1 MDTIEQNRAV
11 EGERESVSDSV
22 EVSASALIEL
32 LEGTITHSSKD
43 KSLRALNSAQ
53 LESVSGYLV
62 ARATDRFRL
71 IEGRIEIESG
81 DLATSLV
88 SLEDIKRVIAIAKEG
103 KISGKVSL
111 NRIGDLLT
119 VSVNGSSIT
128 LTVLDATYPPSF
140 DTLLNNQERADLGE
154 VNFNP
159 AFMADYAKIAGKAN
173 AVRVEFI
180 GQGKPMLIHL
190 PVTKV
195 EWRALLM
202 PMRVI

>member
-1 MDTIEQNRAV
+1 MSTIEQTKEL
-11 EGERESVSDSV
+11 EGERVSDSV

-32 LEGTITHSSKD
+32 LEGTITHASKD

-71 IEGRIEIESG
+71 IEGRIELESG

-88 SLEDIKRVIAIAKEG
+88 SFDDIKRVLAIAKEG

-140 DTLLNNQERADLGE
+140 DTLLNNQERAELGE

-159 AFMADYAKIAGKAN
+159 AFMADYGKIAGKGN

-202 PMRVI
+202 PMRII

>member
-1 MDTIEQNRAV
+1 MSTIEQTKEL
-11 EGERESVSDSV
+11 EGERVSDSV

-32 LEGTITHSSKD
+32 LEGTITHASKD

-71 IEGRIEIESG
+71 IEGRIELESG

-88 SLEDIKRVIAIAKEG
+88 SFDDIKRVLAIAKEG

-140 DTLLNNQERADLGE
+140 DTLLNNQERAELGE

-159 AFMADYAKIAGKAN
+159 AFMADYGKIAGKGN

-190 PVTKV
+190 PVTSV

-202 PMRVI
+202 PMRII

>member
-22 EVSASALIEL
+22 ELNALALIEL

-43 KSLRALNSAQ
+43 KSLRALNSVQ
-53 LESVSGYLV
+53 LESVRGYLV

-71 IEGRIEIESG
+71 IEGRIELESG
-81 DLATSLV
+81 DLNTSLIALDDV
-88 SLEDIKRVIAIAKEG
+88 KRVIAIAKEG
-103 KISGKVSL
+103 KISNKVSL

-202 PMRVI
+202 PMRII

>member
-1 MDTIEQNRAV
+1 MSTIEQTQ
-11 EGERESVSDSV
+11 ERVTDSV

-32 LEGTITHSSKD
+32 LEGTITHASKD
-43 KSLRALNSAQ
+43 KSLRALNALQ
-53 LESVSGYLV
+53 IESVSGYLV

-71 IEGRIEIESG
+71 IEGRIELESG

-88 SLEDIKRVIAIAKEG
+88 SLDDIKRVLAIAKEG

-140 DTLLNNQERADLGE
+140 DSLLNNQERADLGE

-159 AFMADYAKIAGKAN
+159 AFMADYAKIAGKGN

-180 GQGKPMLIHL
+180 GQGKPMMIHL
-190 PVTKV
+190 PVTSV

-202 PMRVI
+202 PMRIK

>member
-1 MDTIEQNRAV
+1 MDTIEQTKEL
-11 EGERESVSDSV
+11 EGERVSDSV

-32 LEGTITHSSKD
+32 LEGTITHASKD

-81 DLATSLV
+81 DLNTSLV

-140 DTLLNNQERADLGE
+140 DSLLNNQERAELGE

-159 AFMADYAKIAGKAN
+159 AFMADYAKIAGKGN

-202 PMRVI
+202 PMRII

>member
-1 MDTIEQNRAV
+1 MSTIEQTKEL
-11 EGERESVSDSV
+11 EGERVSDSV
-22 EVSASALIEL
+22 EVSAVSLIEL
-32 LEGTITHSSKD
+32 LEGTITHASKD

-81 DLATSLV
+81 DLNTSLV

-140 DTLLNNQERADLGE
+140 DTLLNNQERAELGE

-202 PMRVI
+202 PMRII

>member
-1 MDTIEQNRAV
+1 MSTIEQTKEL
-11 EGERESVSDSV
+11 EGERVSDSV

-32 LEGTITHSSKD
+32 LEGTITHASKD

-71 IEGRIEIESG
+71 IEGRIELESG

-88 SLEDIKRVIAIAKEG
+88 SFDDIKRVLAIAKEG

-140 DTLLNNQERADLGE
+140 DSLLNNQERAELGE

-159 AFMADYAKIAGKAN
+159 AFMADYGKIAGKGN

-202 PMRVI
+202 PMRII

>member
-1 MDTIEQNRAV
+1 MDVIEQNRAV

-22 EVSASALIEL
+22 ELNALALIEL

-43 KSLRALNSAQ
+43 KSLRALNSVQ
-53 LESVSGYLV
+53 LESVRGYLV

-71 IEGRIEIESG
+71 IEGRIELESG
-81 DLATSLV
+81 DLNTSLIALDDV
-88 SLEDIKRVIAIAKEG
+88 KRVIAIAKEG
-103 KISGKVSL
+103 KISNKVSL

-119 VSVNGSSIT
+119 VSINGSSIT

-140 DTLLNNQERADLGE
+140 DTLLNNQERADLGD

-159 AFMADYAKIAGKAN
+159 AFMADYGKIAGKGN

-202 PMRVI
+202 PMRII

>member
-1 MDTIEQNRAV
+1 MDTIEQARELKSERA
-11 EGERESVSDSV
+11 SDSL
-22 EVSASALIEL
+22 EISASAFIEL

-43 KSLRALNSAQ
+43 KSLRALNSVQ

-71 IEGRIEIESG
+71 IEGRIELESG
-81 DLATSLV
+81 DLDTSLLSFDDV
-88 SLEDIKRVIAIAKEG
+88 KRVIAIAKEG
-103 KISGKVSL
+103 KISNKVTL

-128 LTVLDATYPPSF
+128 LTILDATYPPSF
-140 DTLLNNQERADLGE
+140 DSLLNNQDRAELGE
-154 VNFNP
+154 INFNP
-159 AFMADYAKIAGKAN
+159 AYMADYGKIAGKGN

-202 PMRVI
+202 PMRII

>member
-1 MDTIEQNRAV
+1 MDTIEQTRAV

-22 EVSASALIEL
+22 ELNALALIEL

-43 KSLRALNSAQ
+43 KSLRALNSVQ
-53 LESVSGYLV
+53 LESVRGYLV
-62 ARATDRFRL
+62 ARATDRYRL
-71 IEGRIEIESG
+71 IEGRIELESG
-81 DLATSLV
+81 DLNTSLIALDDV
-88 SLEDIKRVIAIAKEG
+88 KRVIAIAKEG
-103 KISGKVSL
+103 KISNKVSL

-119 VSVNGSSIT
+119 VSINGSSIT
-128 LTVLDATYPPSF
+128 LTILDATYPPSF
-140 DTLLNNQERADLGE
+140 DSLLNNQDRAELGD

-159 AFMADYAKIAGKAN
+159 AFMADYGKIAGKGN

-202 PMRVI
+202 PMRIV

>member
-1 MDTIEQNRAV
+1 MDTIEQTRAV

-22 EVSASALIEL
+22 ELNALALIEL

-43 KSLRALNSAQ
+43 KSLRALNSVQ
-53 LESVSGYLV
+53 LESVRGYLV
-62 ARATDRFRL
+62 ARATDRYRL
-71 IEGRIEIESG
+71 IEGRIELESG
-81 DLATSLV
+81 DLNTSLIALDDV
-88 SLEDIKRVIAIAKEG
+88 KRVIAIAKEG
-103 KISGKVSL
+103 KISNKVSL

-119 VSVNGSSIT
+119 VSINGSSIT
-128 LTVLDATYPPSF
+128 LTILDATYPPSF
-140 DTLLNNQERADLGE
+140 DSLLNNQDRAELGD

-159 AFMADYAKIAGKAN
+159 AFMADYGKIAGKGN

-202 PMRVI
+202 PMRII

>member
-22 EVSASALIEL
+22 ELNALALIEL

-43 KSLRALNSAQ
+43 KSLRALHSVQ

-62 ARATDRFRL
+62 ARATDRYRL
-71 IEGRIEIESG
+71 IEGRIELESG
-81 DLATSLV
+81 DLNTSLLSFDDV
-88 SLEDIKRVIAIAKEG
+88 KRVIAIAKEG
-103 KISGKVSL
+103 KISNKVSL

-119 VSVNGSSIT
+119 VSINGSSIT
-128 LTVLDATYPPSF
+128 LTILDATYPPSF
-140 DTLLNNQERADLGE
+140 DSLLNNQDRAELGD

-159 AFMADYAKIAGKAN
+159 AFMADYGKIAGKGN

-202 PMRVI
+202 PMRII

>member
-1 MDTIEQNRAV
+1 MSTIEQTKEL
-11 EGERESVSDSV
+11 EGERVSDSV
-22 EVSASALIEL
+22 EVSAVALIEL

-43 KSLRALNSAQ
+43 KSLRSLNSAQ

-81 DLATSLV
+81 DLVTSLV

-128 LTVLDATYPPSF
+128 LTVLDANYPPSF
-140 DTLLNNQERADLGE
+140 DSLLNNQERAELGE
-154 VNFNP
+154 INFNP

-202 PMRVI
+202 PMRLK